1 MHPVAVDAMGGDR
14 APEVVVEG
22 AIAAAKEGYAVL
34 LVGDEARIGALPR
47 GLPITLR
54 HAPDQVAMDEPP
66 AQTVRRR
73 PESSVRVALR
83 AVKDGE
89 ASAALSCGNTGALV
103 AAALLELGRVPGL
116 SRPAV
121 CAALPRA
128 DGGRLVL
135 LDLGATVDTRPQ
147 QLAEFAVMGHVFA
160 RYVLGVGQPRVGLL
174 SNGGESGKGNES
186 VKAAD
191 AVLEGLPIDYVGPM
205 EPTTAFRGGCDV
217 LVCDG
222 FVGNVLLKTAEAT
235 AELVAGLLKREVLR
249 EPGSRVAAWML
260 APAMRRL
267 RGLLDYKA
275 AGGGQLL
282 GVNGVV
288 VVGHGRSDARAV
300 TAAIRHAHHCAG
312 ESLGRRVAEGVAWA
326 FPDNLRPPVSG
337 EPSADAPAD
346 GARQP
351 RPG

>member
-1 MHPVAVDAMGGDR
+1 MRSVAVDAMGGDR
-14 APEVVVEG
+14 APEVIVEG
-22 AIAAAKEGYAVL
+22 AITAAREGYPVL
-34 LVGDEARIGALPR
+34 LVGDAARFPPIPR
-47 GLPITLR
+47 GLPIQLR
-54 HAPDQVAMDEPP
+54 HAPDSVGMDDPP
-66 AQTVRRR
+66 AQTVRRS

-83 AVKDGE
+83 ALHSGE
-89 ASAALSCGNTGALV
+89 AAAALSCGNTGALV

-116 SRPAV
+116 SRPAI
-121 CAALPRA
+121 CAALPRV
-128 DGGRLVL
+128 DGGRLAL

-160 RYVLGVGQPRVGLL
+160 RFVLGVGQPRVGLL
-174 SNGGESGKGNES
+174 SNGGEPGKGNGS

-191 AVLEGLPIDYVGPM
+191 AVLERLPIDYVGPI

-249 EPGSRVAAWML
+249 EPGSRLGAWML
-260 APAMRRL
+260 APALRRL
-267 RGLLDYKA
+267 RGSLDYKA

-300 TAAIRHAHHCAG
+300 AAAIRHAHHCAA
-312 ESLGRRVAEGVAWA
+312 EDLGRRVAEGVAWA
-326 FPDNLRPPVSG
+326 FPEARAAVDD
-337 EPSADAPAD
+337 EPASAD

>member
-1 MHPVAVDAMGGDR
+1 MGAVAVDAMGGDR
-14 APEVVVEG
+14 APDVIVEG
-22 AIAAAKEGYAVL
+22 AIAAAREGYPVL
-34 LVGDEARIGALPR
+34 LVGDEARLPPLPR

-66 AQTVRRR
+66 AQSVRRR

-83 AVKDGE
+83 AVREGQ

-135 LDLGATVDTRPQ
+135 LDLGATVDTRPH
-147 QLAEFAVMGHVFA
+147 QLAQFAVMGHVFA
-160 RYVLGVGQPRVGLL
+160 RSVLGVGHPRVGLL

-191 AVLEGLPIDYVGPM
+191 RVLEGLPIDYLGPI

-235 AELVAGLLKREVLR
+235 AELVAGLLKREVLAA
-249 EPGSRVAAWML
+249 PGSRLGAWMV
-260 APAMRRL
+260 APALRRL

-288 VVGHGRSDARAV
+288 VVGHGRSDAQAV
-300 TAAIRHAHHCAG
+300 TAAIRHAHHSGG
-312 ESLGRRVAEGVAWA
+312 EGLGRRIAEGIAWA
-326 FPDNLRPPVSG
+326 FPPAEGDPAG
-337 EPSADAPAD
+337 AAAEP
-346 GARQP
+346 
-351 RPG
+351 